1 LPPKCLVPNVLG
13 KTLAVGKARIKAGH
27 CRIGKITFRKTVARQ
42 RGRVLAESPRPGKR
56 LANGAKVN
64 LIVGRGR

>member
-13 KTLAVGKARIKAGH
+13 KTLGVAKARIKVRH
-27 CRIGKITFRKTVARQ
+27 CRIGKVTFRKTVAKR

-56 LANGAKVN
+56 LANGARVN

>member
-1 LPPKCLVPNVLG
+1 VPNVLG
-13 KTLAVGKARIKAGH
+13 KTLGVAKARIRAKH
-27 CRIGKITFRKTVARQ
+27 CRIGKVTFRKTVKRQ
-42 RGRVLAESPRPGKR
+42 RGRILAESPKPGKR